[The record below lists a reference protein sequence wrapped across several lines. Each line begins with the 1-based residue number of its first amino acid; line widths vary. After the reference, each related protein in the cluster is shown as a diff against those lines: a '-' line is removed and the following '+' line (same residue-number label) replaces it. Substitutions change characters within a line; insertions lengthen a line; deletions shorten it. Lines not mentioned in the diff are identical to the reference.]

1 MLFHALAGLPVI
13 AGATLFI
20 GVIAAISVAGAFIF
34 HRYVPNEALEQHNE
48 IAGFVFAVVGVVYAV
63 LLAFFAIGVWERFEA
78 AEMRTYDE
86 AGRLIV
92 VYRKADLFPQVHTIR
107 AEVARYTKLVSNREW
122 SEMYAGGHDA
132 QARVLIERIAF
143 QVRHL
148 RITSLAQQ
156 NVHAAM
162 VASLDDALV
171 DRDYRIALG
180 TVGVNG
186 FLWAILIAGAAA
198 TILFSYLFAYKSRW
212 SRLAIVG
219 LLAFTL
225 GLVLYLIAAVDY
237 PFRGEVRVGPEAFI
251 HALHT
256 YEVIGP

>member
-1 MLFHALAGLPVI
+1 MFFHDLAGLPVI
-13 AGATLFI
+13 LGATLFI
-20 GVIAAISVAGAFIF
+20 GAVVAASLGGAFLF
-34 HRYVPNEALEQHNE
+34 HRFVRGEVLQQHNE

-86 AGRLIV
+86 AGRLMV

-107 AEVARYTKLVSNREW
+107 SEVARYTKLVSDREW
-122 SEMYAGGHDA
+122 SEMYAGGHDPE
-132 QARVLIERIAF
+132 ARLLIERIAF

-148 RITSLAQQ
+148 RVTSLAQQ

-162 VASLDDALV
+162 VASLDDVLV

-186 FLWAILIAGAAA
+186 FLWAILVAGAVA
-198 TILFSYLFAYKSRW
+198 TIVFSYLFAYKSRW
-212 SRLAIVG
+212 SRMTIVG

-251 HALHT
+251 HALQT
-256 YEVIGP
+256 YDTIGR